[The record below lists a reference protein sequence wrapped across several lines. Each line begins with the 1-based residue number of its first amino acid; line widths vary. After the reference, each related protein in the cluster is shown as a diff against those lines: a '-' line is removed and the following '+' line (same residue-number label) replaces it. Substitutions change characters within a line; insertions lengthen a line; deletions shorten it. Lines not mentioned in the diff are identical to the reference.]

1 MNKKTLLAST
11 LLVAMSSFVTTTS
24 FATSHDKMTE
34 EAEVECLT
42 QEELAEMTEDEKAE
56 QALPLCEVMESEEA
70 PKAE

>member
-34 EAEVECLT
+34 EVECLT
-42 QEELAEMTEDEKAE
+42 QEELAGMTEDEKAE
-56 QALPLCEVMESEEA
+56 QSLPLCEVMESEEE